1 MGDAR
6 QRFLRRRWP
15 DQAFDQPGNRRIM
28 HIDHLSLRRMPLN
41 ASFTKGSEKT
51 FHHLLMTDHH
61 QEARRKE
68 LPPLPA
74 LASFLA
80 AIETSNFSQ
89 TGQRL
94 ALTQSA
100 VSRQIALLE
109 DWLQVKLF
117 ERKGRRVVPTAAA
130 LAYAEAIGPAVDRI
144 RAATRRALQPPQ
156 DAALSIATLP
166 SFGMRWLAP
175 RLPDLSAHYPDML
188 VNLAARSSPFDFADE
203 GFDAAIHFGLPDW
216 PGAEHAL
223 LFREDVVAVCSP
235 AWLAAHP
242 LEQPADLVGKTLLSL
257 DPGAIPV
264 ALVRGG
270 RRPGQGAAG
279 GAILRTLPDAVAR
292 RRRRAGRGA
301 GAALP
306 DRARA
311 GKRRAGGAVRPRAD
325 GRGSLLPRLATRPAG
340 QPDARPVPR
349 MAAARGGGFLTSSLR
364 TRTPW

>member
-1 MGDAR
+1 
-6 QRFLRRRWP
+6 
-15 DQAFDQPGNRRIM
+15 
-28 HIDHLSLRRMPLN
+28 
-41 ASFTKGSEKT
+41 
-51 FHHLLMTDHH
+51 MTDHH

-188 VNLAARSSPFDFADE
+188 VNLAARSNPFDFADE
-203 GFDAAIHFGLPDW
+203 SFDAAIHFGLPDW

-235 AWLAAHP
+235 AWLATHP
-242 LEQPADLVGKTLLSL
+242 LERPADLVGKTLLSL
-257 DPGAIPV
+257 DSRRDSWARWFAAAGVPAKGPPAGPFYEHFLMLSHAAAAGLGV
-264 ALVRGG
+264 ALVPRFLIVPELESGALVVPFDLVLAAEEAYYLVWPAD
-270 RRPGQGAAG
+270 RPVSRMLDQFRVWLLREAAG
-279 GAILRTLPDAVAR
+279 
-292 RRRRAGRGA
+292 
-301 GAALP
+301 
-306 DRARA
+306 
-311 GKRRAGGAVRPRAD
+311 
-325 GRGSLLPRLATRPAG
+325 S
-340 QPDARPVPR
+340 
-349 MAAARGGGFLTSSLR
+349 
-364 TRTPW
+364 

>member
-1 MGDAR
+1 
-6 QRFLRRRWP
+6 
-15 DQAFDQPGNRRIM
+15 
-28 HIDHLSLRRMPLN
+28 
-41 ASFTKGSEKT
+41 
-51 FHHLLMTDHH
+51 MTDHH

-144 RAATRRALQPPQ
+144 RSATRRALQPPQ

-242 LEQPADLVGKTLLSL
+242 LNRPADLVGRTLLSL
-257 DPGAIPV
+257 DSRRDSWSRWFAAAGVPAKGPPAGPFYEHFLMLSHAAAAGLGV
-264 ALVRGG
+264 ALVPRFLIV
-270 RRPGQGAAG
+270 PELESGA
-279 GAILRTLPDAVAR
+279 LVAPFDLVLT
-292 RRRRAGRGA
+292 AEEA
-301 GAALP
+301 YYLVWP
-306 DRARA
+306 LD
-311 GKRRAGGAVRPRAD
+311 
-325 GRGSLLPRLATRPAG
+325 
-340 QPDARPVPR
+340 RPVSR
-349 MAAARGGGFLTSSLR
+349 MLDQFRAWLLRAAEGS
-364 TRTPW
+364 

>member
-1 MGDAR
+1 
-6 QRFLRRRWP
+6 
-15 DQAFDQPGNRRIM
+15 
-28 HIDHLSLRRMPLN
+28 
-41 ASFTKGSEKT
+41 
-51 FHHLLMTDHH
+51 MTDHH

-117 ERKGRRVVPTAAA
+117 ERKGRRVMPTAAA

-144 RAATRRALQPPQ
+144 RAATRRAMQPTQ
-156 DAALSIATLP
+156 DVALSIATLP

-188 VNLAARSSPFDFADE
+188 VNLAARSNPFDFADE

-223 LFREDVVAVCSP
+223 LFGEDVVAVCSP

-242 LEQPADLVGKTLLSL
+242 LERPADLVGKTLLSL
-257 DPGAIPV
+257 DSRRDSWARWFAAAGVPAKGPPAGPFYEHFLMLSHAAAAGLGV
-264 ALVRGG
+264 ALVPRFLIVPELESGALVAPFDLVLTAAEAYYLVWPAD
-270 RRPGQGAAG
+270 RPVSRMLDQFRDWLLREAAG
-279 GAILRTLPDAVAR
+279 
-292 RRRRAGRGA
+292 
-301 GAALP
+301 
-306 DRARA
+306 
-311 GKRRAGGAVRPRAD
+311 
-325 GRGSLLPRLATRPAG
+325 
-340 QPDARPVPR
+340 
-349 MAAARGGGFLTSSLR
+349 F
-364 TRTPW
+364 